1 MTNIAIQDGVML
13 HYIEDEKFKTTTL
26 GLYLHRP
33 LCAQEAAKNALL
45 PMVLRRGSETY
56 PTFTDI
62 ERRLC
67 DLCGAVLGTGVTKK
81 GEDQILCFNISTIS
95 DQYYLGGENILFSCA
110 DLLFDLLFRP
120 KTEQGGFVPAYVE
133 SEKDNLCE
141 MIDALV
147 NDKQSYALWRLYEEM
162 CKGEAYGV
170 HEYGSRAEAE
180 AITPEG
186 LWAHYQNIL
195 KTSHIDIFVCGSA
208 DIAAFADKVRRAF
221 ADVETTD
228 VPYPATLPVRRVGEV
243 KYVTDEF
250 DTNQAKLSLGLRIT
264 DESIPY
270 ADLLVANSIW
280 GSGPH
285 SKLFNN
291 VREKLSLAYYAFS
304 RLERLKGSILVG
316 MGIEPQNYQLALD
329 ETLLQL
335 KNIQEGTVSESE
347 FTSAKAFL
355 VNQFQSL
362 KDSQYASIDFS
373 LGGLLS
379 DSADD
384 IDTLCRKIDAVTM
397 DGAAKAARAF
407 ALDTVYFLT
416 SKNSDGARA

>member
-13 HYIEDEKFKTTTL
+13 HYIKDDKFKTTTL
-26 GLYLHRP
+26 GLYIHRP
-33 LCAQEAAKNALL
+33 LCAADAAKNALL
-45 PMVLRRGSETY
+45 PMVLRRGSENY

-67 DLCGAVLGTGVTKK
+67 DLCGAVLGTGVMKK

-95 DQYYLGGENILFSCA
+95 DKYYVGEENILFSCA
-110 DLLFDLLFRP
+110 DLLFDLLLKP
-120 KTEQGGFVPAYVE
+120 KTENGGFVASYVE

-141 MIDALV
+141 MIDGLV

-170 HEYGSRAEAE
+170 HEYGSRAAAE
-180 AITPEG
+180 AITPDG
-186 LWAHYQNIL
+186 LWNYYQDLL

-208 DIAAFADKVRRAF
+208 DMDAFAQKVKQAF
-221 ADVETTD
+221 AAVETTD
-228 VPYPATLPVRRVGEV
+228 APYPATEPVRRVGEV

-250 DTNQAKLSLGLRIT
+250 DTNQAKLSLGFRIT

-285 SKLFNN
+285 AKLFNN

-335 KNIQEGTVSESE
+335 KNIQEGTISENE

-373 LGGLLS
+373 LSGLLS
-379 DSADD
+379 GCGDD
-384 IDTLCRKIDAVTM
+384 IDTLCKKIDGVTM
-397 DGAAKAARAF
+397 DGAAKAAQAF

-416 SKNSDGARA
+416 SKNGTAA